1 MTLFA
6 LRQTHI
12 QHSFLG
18 NNLGAGGSHFFV
30 SRVMKSPR
38 RSREYSQLL
47 CSIFSRLPSFLSMS
61 IPLACTPPTPQ
72 PPQHPPRKGP
82 RCVKSK
88 NWVNTSK
95 LCSHESTAMHTKPQ
109 EVCARE
115 GEMLGGRLGGGSES
129 EVEWAQLR
137 IQSCSKLTSGPA
149 RRFSWKP
156 TAESQFESASSRY
169 TLEVGQ
175 Q

>member
-1 MTLFA
+1 
-6 LRQTHI
+6 
-12 QHSFLG
+12 
-18 NNLGAGGSHFFV
+18 
-30 SRVMKSPR
+30 MKRPR
-38 RSREYSQLL
+38 RSREYSRLL
-47 CSIFSRLPSFLSMS
+47 RSIFSSLPSSFLSMS
-61 IPLACTPPTPQ
+61 IPLACTPPTSPA
-72 PPQHPPRKGP
+72 PPRKGP

-115 GEMLGGRLGGGSES
+115 GEMLGGSRGGSES

-169 TLEVGQ
+169 TLEIGQ